1 MLAAGPFGLGLPE
14 LIIILVVVMLI
25 FGVGK
30 MADIGGALGKS
41 IREFRRAAKEPEQS
55 EHPEQPALTNTAS
68 AGAPERGEGHCT
80 NCGAQLKGEVKFCAD
95 CGAPVQAAVN

>member
-1 MLAAGPFGLGLPE
+1 MLAVGPFGLGLPE

-41 IREFRRAAKEPEQS
+41 IREFRRAAKEPE
-55 EHPEQPALTNTAS
+55 EPGQPALTKSAS
-68 AGAPERGEGHCT
+68 AGAPDTAGRHCT
-80 NCGAQLKGEVKFCAD
+80 NCGEGLADETKFCAK

>member
-1 MLAAGPFGLGLPE
+1 MLAVGPFGLGLPE

-41 IREFRRAAKEPEQS
+41 IREFRRAAKEPEQP

-80 NCGAQLKGEVKFCAD
+80 NCGAQLKGEAKFCAD

>member
-41 IREFRRAAKEPEQS
+41 IREFRRAAKEPEQPDQ
-55 EHPEQPALTNTAS
+55 PEQAVLTNSAS
-68 AGAPERGEGHCT
+68 AGAPERGGRHCT
-80 NCGAQLKGEVKFCAD
+80 NCGAQLEGEAKFCAE
-95 CGAPVQAAVN
+95 CGTPVQAAVN